1 MQIAIVAF
9 DRFNEIDTFVAA
21 YILNRARRASWVTH
35 LTAPTETL
43 TSMSGVHV
51 QRQQPLSF
59 AREADVVIVSS
70 ARSTG
75 EVVQDAAL
83 MGELRLDPT
92 RQLIAG
98 QCSGALILARL
109 GLLHDMPVCTDLT
122 TKPWV
127 VATGAR
133 VLERPFY
140 AQGNVA
146 TVGGCLGSYY
156 LAAWILART
165 LGRAEAEDVLGYV
178 TPVGEQADWAAR
190 AFGVVGPYL

>member
-1 MQIAIVAF
+1 MQIAIVTF

-43 TSMSGVHV
+43 TSMSGVQV

-109 GLLHDMPVCTDLT
+109 GLLHDMPVCTDLA

-133 VLERPFY
+133 VLEQPFY

-165 LGRAEAEDVLGYV
+165 LGRAEAEEALGYV

-190 AFGVVGPYL
+190 AFEVVGPYL